1 MKNHYDSKGTYA
13 HPQTTAFVSLKA
25 YQDHLVESHLYL
37 VDRLA
42 KSFMNKFESNNRL
55 CDGDMHSVGY
65 EALVRASRTYNPFND
80 RTFKSYAWTV
90 IENAMKCELRDL
102 FPVDLKTSWQKDSFN
117 YSETFDD
124 KALTD
129 NSSDKRSNWLCNWDD
144 DQKDLLEA
152 LALAFNRL
160 NPQDRSLIEDRY
172 GFNSEEMKLIDL
184 GDKHH
189 VSHQAVDK
197 KLHRILNK
205 LHELLNTGSY
215 TYRRCA

>member
-13 HPQTTAFVSLKA
+13 HPTTSFFSLKA
-25 YQDHLVESHLYL
+25 YQDHLVVSNLYL
-37 VDRLA
+37 VDQLA
-42 KSFMNKFESNNRL
+42 KTFMNKFESNNRL

-65 EALVRASRTYNPFND
+65 EALVHASRTYNPND
-80 RTFKSYAWTV
+80 SKSFKSYAWTV
-90 IENAMKCELRDL
+90 IENAMKNELRDL
-102 FPVDLKTSWQKDSFN
+102 FPVDLKTSWQKDSFC

-124 KALTD
+124 KALI
-129 NSSDKRSNWLCNWDD
+129 SSFSDKRNSWLCNWED

-152 LALAFNRL
+152 LAMAFNRL
-160 NPQDRSLIEDRY
+160 NPKDRSLIEDRY
-172 GFNSEEMKLIDL
+172 GFNGKEMKLIDL

-205 LHELLNTGSY
+205 LYELLNTSSY
-215 TYRRCA
+215 TYKKCA